1 MPELGSDEALWLHRL
16 ANGQYCHAGE
26 KLLHRLTEE
35 GFVRVI
41 DRGGAAELRRRQ
53 ALLNEAAS
61 LRERARHIQR
71 PGGLRSLALRL
82 KPRARRIAIN
92 SAQRMRRRAD
102 EAEREAKKQ
111 WLSLSQRELLHIGLD
126 AFVSD
131 PDGRLLAITDPG
143 RSAVR
148 EFLHSDAFERD
159 FTSDERVRARAH
171 LCLALRARLLDVG
184 FEPDARVDLAAA
196 ILSRDYRDIE
206 LFDDINRLAVANN
219 WGSYDR
225 LPIVAHLCHVYA
237 ELSADDDGALR
248 SSGLPS
254 TAGAAGP
261 ASAGRFE
268 GLWEWFRQGYDTARQ
283 HDLPPGY
290 ELRLATVAMLSR
302 GVVDDPT
309 CERLWSIAGKLRLAG
324 WSMDSSTY
332 VVAARLMGVRLP
344 ATQVVARVRR
354 LFDEFS
360 WGGHAGRSLLGPAA
374 SIAADSNLHVL
385 SAKAV
390 GAGLMHQ
397 ESLCT
402 GLSHRYDDLLRRI
415 DASDH
420 QAPPKAA
427 LLALMPG
434 TSAAN
439 WDRLASVTE
448 VIGADIPPPN
458 DVPVAMLLLDSVCP
472 EWADMSRF
480 VWEVGSL
487 LEIAEPVSVFNRYA
501 RRPL

>member
-1 MPELGSDEALWLHRL
+1 MPELGSDEALWLQRL

-35 GFVRVI
+35 ELVRVV
-41 DRGGAAELRRRQ
+41 DREAAIELRRRQ

-61 LRERARHIQR
+61 LREKARRIQR
-71 PGGLRSLALRL
+71 PGGLRALALRRRS
-82 KPRARRIAIN
+82 RARRTAVN
-92 SAQRMRRRAD
+92 AAQEMHRRAE

-159 FTSDERVRARAH
+159 FASHERVRARAH
-171 LCLALRARLLDVG
+171 LCLTLRARLLDVG

-196 ILSRDYRDIE
+196 ILSRDYGDIE
-206 LFDDINRLAVANN
+206 LFEDINRLVVANN

-225 LPIVAHLCHVYA
+225 LPIVARLCHVYA

-248 SSGLPS
+248 SSGPPS
-254 TAGAAGP
+254 SAGAVRP
-261 ASAGRFE
+261 VSAGRSE
-268 GLWEWFRQGYDTARQ
+268 GLWEWFRQGYDRAHQ
-283 HDLPPGY
+283 HGFPSGY

-302 GVVDDPT
+302 GVVDDAT
-309 CERLWSIAGKLRLAG
+309 CERLWSITGKLRFAG

-344 ATQVVARVRR
+344 ATQVVARVGR

-360 WGGHAGRSLLGPAA
+360 WGGRGGGALLGPAA
-374 SIAADSNLHVL
+374 SIAADSNLHAL

-390 GAGLMHQ
+390 GAGVMDQ

-402 GLSHRYDDLLRRI
+402 GLSQRYDDLLRRI

-420 QAPPKAA
+420 QAPAKAA

-439 WDRLASVTE
+439 WDRLASVTG

-458 DVPVAMLLLDSVCP
+458 DVPVAMLLLDSACP

-487 LEIAEPVSVFNRYA
+487 LVIAEPVSIFNRHA
-501 RRPL
+501 RKPL